1 LTYAKMWQLKFLPFE
16 EFNMKKTL
24 ITIVLLSGLTT
35 GCLAP
40 VALVG
45 AGAVAGASLARDSR
59 SLQTVSDDTNIEFE
73 AMQKLRADQ
82 TLFQA
87 SNISVTS
94 FNYVV
99 LLTGQV
105 PSDAA
110 RAKAESIVQAIPRV
124 QRVYNMLKVAPKVG
138 MIQEM
143 NDASISTNIKAR
155 MTVTNNLN
163 SNNFKYVT
171 VNKVVYLMG
180 YASREQTNIAL
191 DVIRNSAGVNRVVN
205 LVQINNDD
213 GGAANGNVPVEA
225 APSPVP
231 VTKDKPVAVTASQT
245 PESATAPA
253 GASTSD
259 TPLVTPSAVSQANTA
274 NS

>member
-1 LTYAKMWQLKFLPFE
+1 
-16 EFNMKKTL
+16 MKKTL